1 MFHQIM
7 ISKTYLIVKQFV
19 GKMILFDIIKK
30 KKNPDVSYLFSRWFK
45 KWIIFLYIKL
55 SIFFYIA
62 SWIVSYY

>member
-30 KKNPDVSYLFSRWFK
+30 KKPRCV
-45 KWIIFLYIKL
+45 IF
-55 SIFFYIA
+55 IFEMI
-62 SWIVSYY
+62 

>member
-30 KKNPDVSYLFSRWFK
+30 KKPDVSYLFSR
-45 KWIIFLYIKL
+45 
-55 SIFFYIA
+55 
-62 SWIVSYY
+62 

>member
-30 KKNPDVSYLFSRWFK
+30 KKNPMCHIYFRDDLRNELFFCIS
-45 KWIIFLYIKL
+45 
-55 SIFFYIA
+55 S
-62 SWIVSYY
+62 